1 MKRTWKKI
9 MQIANVNKGFATFP
23 TIIEHEKHIDYR
35 AKISENSDEI
45 LRSLVKCLKI
55 KVLHPM
61 KRTVRMLSF
70 KMRNLGGLENYI
82 FDQQLR
88 GFFQSSAFKS
98 TRPEVFHKKVA
109 LNNFENSQENTCVGV
124 FFNKF
129 ASLTS
134 LKTDSSTRVFS
145 ANFGT
150 F

>member
-1 MKRTWKKI
+1 
-9 MQIANVNKGFATFP
+9 
-23 TIIEHEKHIDYR
+23 
-35 AKISENSDEI
+35 
-45 LRSLVKCLKI
+45 
-55 KVLHPM
+55 M

-70 KMRNLGGLENYI
+70 KMRNLRGLENYI

-88 GFFQSSAFKS
+88 GFFQSSGIKS

-134 LKTDSSTRVFS
+134 LKADSSTRVFS